1 MLNDEI
7 AALVEP
13 ERVHRRVYV
22 DPDVFEIEMDRVWGR
37 AWIFIGHESMVPEPG
52 DYITTTL
59 GLHPVI
65 MVRDTASDTINVL
78 HNRCGHRGVKLTE
91 KAYGNAEAFRCF
103 YHGWTYRPD
112 GNLRSVPSAK
122 GYADTEFDKEAACYQ
137 IRQIPRVANYRGF
150 VFASL
155 AETGPDL
162 ETFLGETRDTVDN
175 LVDRSPEGRIEVV
188 GKVGNRF
195 IHPSNWKNF
204 VENTNDAMHPMVA
217 HAATGKA
224 TAAYAETLGP
234 DAPTPVESEVLYPF
248 GGSYNFFDEMG
259 QTALP
264 YGHNYMGGH
273 SSIFSHYNLPES
285 YIASL
290 EEAYGRTRAHA
301 ILGHNR
307 HNTTI
312 YPSVVVRDA
321 VQSIRVV
328 RPIAVNEFS
337 LDTWV
342 FRLVGADDELFDRT
356 LLYSRLI
363 NSPGSMVGPDDLDCY
378 RRMQLGLE
386 SGLSDWVDFNRYLN
400 DDKTADGKVT
410 AIGTSDLVF
419 RNQYK
424 AWLGYMLGGESA

>member
-1 MLNDEI
+1 MTDEI

-13 ERVHRRVYV
+13 ARVHRRVYT
-22 DPDVFEIEMDRVWGR
+22 DPDVFKVEMERVWGK
-37 AWIFIGHESMVPEPG
+37 AWIFIGHESMVPAPG
-52 DYITTTL
+52 DFITTTL

-65 MVRDTASDTINVL
+65 MVRDTVSDTINVL

-91 KAYGNAEAFRCF
+91 KAHGNATVFRCF
-103 YHGWTYRPD
+103 YHGWTYRTD
-112 GNLRSVPSAK
+112 GGLGSVPSVK
-122 GYADTEFDKEAACYQ
+122 GYKETEFDLKAACYQ
-137 IRQIPRVANYRGF
+137 MRQIPRVAMYRGF

-162 ETFLGETRDTVDN
+162 EEFLGETRHTIDN
-175 LVDRSPEGRIEVV
+175 LADRSPEGRIEVV
-188 GKVGNRF
+188 GKVCNRF
-195 IHPSNWKNF
+195 HHPCNWKNF
-204 VENTNDAMHPMVA
+204 IENGNDAMHPMVA

-224 TAAYAETLGP
+224 TAAYAKKLGP
-234 DAPTPVESEVLYPF
+234 DTPPPVESEVLYPF
-248 GGSYNFFDEMG
+248 GGSYKFFDDMG
-259 QTALP
+259 QTGLP

-273 SSIFSHYNLPES
+273 NSIFSHFNLPED
-285 YIASL
+285 YVASL
-290 EEAYGRTRAHA
+290 EKAYGRERAHK

-328 RPIAVNEFS
+328 RPVSVDECVVE
-337 LDTWV
+337 TWV
-342 FRLVGADDELFDRT
+342 FRLVGAQEELFERT

-386 SGLSDWVDFNRYLN
+386 SDLSEWVDFNRYLN
-400 DDKTADGKVT
+400 DDESADGKFT
-410 AIGTSDLVF
+410 AIGTSDMVF
-419 RNQYK
+419 RNQYD
-424 AWLGYMLGGESA
+424 AWLNYMLGDQGA